1 MAAKAKRVFREVAA
15 MAAERQGDLG
25 LRVCVPAD
33 DAAVLTDP
41 WLAFLRGPEGTPY
54 EGCVYAVQVKLTP
67 AYPHAPPELMFLNRC
82 WHPNIGVNGHVCLDV
97 LGRMWAPSLT
107 VVKILQ
113 SVQSLLDDPDP
124 SSPLNGAAAVMFKEA
139 RASGIW
145 APYRDTIARS
155 HLAGRPIGIEERHF
169 PDGESVLQRL

>member
-1 MAAKAKRVFREVAA
+1 MAE
-15 MAAERQGDLG
+15 ERQADLG

-33 DAAVLTDP
+33 DAAILTTP
-41 WLAFLRGPEGTPY
+41 WLAYLRGPEGTPY
-54 EGCVYAVQVKLTP
+54 EGCVYAVQVTIS
-67 AYPHAPPELMFLNRC
+67 ASYPHSAPELMFLNRC

-124 SSPLNGAAAVMFKEA
+124 SSPLNASAAAMYKEA

-145 APYRDTIARS
+145 APYRDAIARS
-155 HLAGRPIGIEERHF
+155 QHAGRALTEEERAF
-169 PDGESVLQRL
+169 PEGDSALQRA